1 LRLKKK
7 SKAPKEQRNVQFQN
21 NMYEVTRYEGSFESK
36 EAEEYK
42 KTIKKGQAT
51 LNKRENPTTQQE
63 IKPIQKI
70 SKKDKALKE
79 AAKNIKNNPKQKNN
93 SNQNQNKNKNQKDN
107 KQTQN
112 DKNQP
117 KEQQNQ
123 NKNKNK
129 NQPQNKPKEPIKTD
143 KVKVEKPNEEKKK
156 PQQNPKPKRPYAHK
170 DVNLKGL
177 TDLVS
182 KHKKAKPQ
190 WYENEQIQYAGI
202 GVLCFIVISVIYSY
216 IFTAPTSVQ

>member
-1 LRLKKK
+1 MLPKTKRLILK
-7 SKAPKEQRNVQFQN
+7 SK
-21 NMYEVTRYEGSFESK
+21 
-36 EAEEYK
+36 
-42 KTIKKGQAT
+42 
-51 LNKRENPTTQQE
+51 
-63 IKPIQKI
+63 
-70 SKKDKALKE
+70 
-79 AAKNIKNNPKQKNN
+79 KNNP
-93 SNQNQNKNKNQKDN
+93 NQNKSNNQKDN
-107 KQTQN
+107 KQPQN

-117 KEQQNQ
+117 KEQP

-129 NQPQNKPKEPIKTD
+129 NQQQNKPKEPEKT
-143 KVKVEKPNEEKKK
+143 EKPKEDKPKEDKKK
-156 PQQNPKPKRPYAHK
+156 PQQNPKPKRPYINK
-170 DVNLKGL
+170 DANIKGL